1 MGNRNRGPFSEL
13 LQVRRHRIVLVGL
26 ACLALAPYP
35 IVLADAS
42 PAALLAL
49 APFPFVL
56 ADARPAALLALAPL
70 PLVLADASPAALLA

>member
-13 LQVRRHRIVLVGL
+13 FQVRRHRIVLVGL

-49 APFPFVL
+49 APLPLVL
-56 ADARPAALLALAPL
+56 ADARPAAFLAEMTFAVVRAP
-70 PLVLADASPAALLA
+70 